1 MSRKRKHPVAPA
13 APAATSPSLPAGP
26 LVEEPADAAPAA
38 PVVAQDD
45 VADDSAPLD
54 PSTPHAVEALA
65 SSFGATDAEVELVVG
80 AITPGA
86 IKSAAA
92 EAGTARLCNEV
103 FRVGS
108 LAQDFFLVASA
119 RAVASLHLS
128 PVVVK
133 VMVTCAAR
141 ASAGSRQSLLRVVQK
156 RSATPVTAAEQEQQL
171 QQARD
176 ARDQLAAALRG
187 LHTGD
192 PAALERVRLA
202 AQPNSA
208 GHGDAG
214 PGRALASLVT
224 LGRAAVD
231 DKTLAPRAELW
242 GVTAPWLDACEALV
256 APAMEATAAQSAPAA
271 PTVASAGVMRW
282 RGLSMLLLRRVLSV
296 FGAGHAVDVDVP
308 EIAPLYL
315 RAVLAPKNA
324 PRKKPAAKPASPA
337 TPAAPAADT
346 KPAPTG

>member
-1 MSRKRKHPVAPA
+1 
-13 APAATSPSLPAGP
+13 
-26 LVEEPADAAPAA
+26 VE
-38 PVVAQDD
+38 
-45 VADDSAPLD
+45 
-54 PSTPHAVEALA
+54 TLA
-65 SSFGATDAEVELVVG
+65 SSFGATDAEVELVVA

-92 EAGTARLCNEV
+92 EAGTVRVCNEV
-103 FRVGS
+103 YRVGA
-108 LAQDFFLVASA
+108 LAQDFFLVASP
-119 RAVASLHLS
+119 RSVASLRMS
-128 PVVVK
+128 PAVVR

-141 ASAGSRQSLLRVVQK
+141 ASAGSRHNLLRVVQK
-156 RSATPVTAAEQEQQL
+156 RAASPVTAVAQEQQL
-171 QQARD
+171 QRARD

-187 LHTGD
+187 VHTGD

-214 PGRALASLVT
+214 PGRALASLVA

-231 DKTLAPRAELW
+231 DQSLSSRAALW
-242 GVTAPWLDACEALV
+242 GVTAPWLDACQALA
-256 APAMEATAAQSAPAA
+256 APAMDATAEQSAPAT
-271 PTVASAGVMRW
+271 PTVVSAGVMRW

-296 FGAGHAVDVDVP
+296 FGAGHAVDVDIP

-324 PRKKPAAKPASPA
+324 PRKKPAAKPAA
-337 TPAAPAADT
+337 PAAPAADT
-346 KPAPTG
+346 KPQGPPAPTG

>member
-1 MSRKRKHPVAPA
+1 MSRTRKPPVSPVVSPRPA
-13 APAATSPSLPAGP
+13 DTSPSLPPGP
-26 LVEEPADAAPAA
+26 PEAEDAPAA
-38 PVVAQDD
+38 SAAVSQDD
-45 VADDSAPLD
+45 AMDDGAPLD

-108 LAQDFFLVASA
+108 LAQDFFLVASPH
-119 RAVASLHLS
+119 AVASLHLS

-171 QQARD
+171 QRARD

-214 PGRALASLVT
+214 
-224 LGRAAVD
+224 
-231 DKTLAPRAELW
+231 
-242 GVTAPWLDACEALV
+242 LV
-256 APAMEATAAQSAPAA
+256 ARSP
-271 PTVASAGVMRW
+271 RW
-282 RGLSMLLLRRVLSV
+282 
-296 FGAGHAVDVDVP
+296 
-308 EIAPLYL
+308 
-315 RAVLAPKNA
+315 
-324 PRKKPAAKPASPA
+324 
-337 TPAAPAADT
+337 
-346 KPAPTG
+346 